1 MGAKLCGC
9 NKNELQEN
17 KEENVFIF
25 ILYISIFLFLVRQY
39 NKFIFR
45 ESKSNSK

>member
-17 KEENVFIF
+17 KEENVMIF
-25 ILYISIFLFLVRQY
+25 ILYIIIIF
-39 NKFIFR
+39 I
-45 ESKSNSK
+45 SS